1 MNAIR
6 TTKRYGTL
14 RVVVWF
20 HLKDW
25 RRAVPPSVGTLAVTE
40 IRAATPAPYSTLRFC
55 RAQSCITNPYT
66 HTCTLPMRTP
76 SAWGWSSRGRGAS
89 GWSRRTRLGMWFG
102 VFIPCMC
109 TILGNIVFLRL
120 GFIVGE
126 CGFLGSLV
134 LLLCAFVICFLTIC
148 SLCALITNNDDVTGE
163 VGGIFPALRESIGTE
178 LGGIVG
184 LMFYV
189 AYVPRLCIVP
199 ACLVFSCSDGR
210 VAVGGEG

>member
-1 MNAIR
+1 M
-6 TTKRYGTL
+6 
-14 RVVVWF
+14 VWF
-20 HLKDW
+20 HLKDR
-25 RRAVPPSVGTLAVTE
+25 RRAVPPVGTLAVTE
-40 IRAATPAPYSTLRFC
+40 IRAATPAPYSTLRFDRSLAFC
-55 RAQSCITNPYT
+55 LSCHRVAYQPV
-66 HTCTLPMRTP
+66 HTACTLPMRTP

-210 VAVGGEG
+210 VVVGGEG

>member
-1 MNAIR
+1 
-6 TTKRYGTL
+6 
-14 RVVVWF
+14 
-20 HLKDW
+20 
-25 RRAVPPSVGTLAVTE
+25 
-40 IRAATPAPYSTLRFC
+40 
-55 RAQSCITNPYT
+55 
-66 HTCTLPMRTP
+66 
-76 SAWGWSSRGRGAS
+76 
-89 GWSRRTRLGMWFG
+89 MWFG

-189 AYVPRLCIVP
+189 AYVPRVVHRSRVP
-199 ACLVFSCSDGR
+199 R
-210 VAVGGEG
+210 VLLFGGEGGGGGGGV

>member
-1 MNAIR
+1 
-6 TTKRYGTL
+6 
-14 RVVVWF
+14 
-20 HLKDW
+20 
-25 RRAVPPSVGTLAVTE
+25 
-40 IRAATPAPYSTLRFC
+40 
-55 RAQSCITNPYT
+55 
-66 HTCTLPMRTP
+66 
-76 SAWGWSSRGRGAS
+76 
-89 GWSRRTRLGMWFG
+89 MWFG

-210 VAVGGEG
+210 VVVGGEG